1 MAKQSKKKEKYVN
14 IKPHIEKIEE
24 HEKNEERAFHRL
36 AQAMGYRL
44 PGAEPRRRHE
54 VEEK

>member
-1 MAKQSKKKEKYVN
+1 MAKKKSQEKYVN

-24 HEKNEERAFHRL
+24 HERNEERAFHRL

-54 VEEK
+54 IEEK